1 MRNHPRPA
9 IAAVIATGT
18 MLIAPLAVMADTG
31 PVPEGGLPVVDP
43 ADPGA
48 PIWLFTAVLIA
59 GVLGTLVVRRPAWR
73 RPIASLITVAGTLLV
88 AFFVLALGVMSS
100 WTDRGDNIPAPFLI
114 GAIATVAA
122 GLIVAARILLGGRPR
137 RLTPEAGS
145 PTSPP
150 DR

>member
-1 MRNHPRPA
+1 MRNHARPA
-9 IAAVIATGT
+9 IAAVIAIGI
-18 MLIAPLAVMADTG
+18 MSIAPLAVMADTG

-48 PIWLFTAVLIA
+48 PIGLFATALVA
-59 GVLGTLVVRRPAWR
+59 GVIGALVVRRPAWR
-73 RPIASLITVAGTLLV
+73 RPIASLITVGGALVV
-88 AFFVLALGVMSS
+88 AFLVLALGVMSS

-122 GLIVAARILLGGRPR
+122 GLIVAARVLFGGRPR
-137 RLTPEAGS
+137 RLAPPAES